1 MSDKSLSVESA
12 IAALSGEDI
21 SDEAQADASLP
32 EDEQDEE
39 IDAEAESQADA
50 GEDGD
55 DPEADPDAGDD
66 EEEVEPETAIETPQ
80 FLDEKERA
88 AFAALPRAAQEM
100 LLKHD
105 KALVADYT
113 RKTQAVSEERKAV
126 QAQRQQLDRIVETF
140 GTVIPE
146 AEKELAD
153 WQRVDWVALAQKV
166 DAETYNQYRAQ
177 AEASQKKVFTLRQQ
191 EAQAREATFSTHVD
205 EQTKL
210 LKELAADPVKGAP
223 EFLKPD
229 APEKV
234 WKPLFEYVKGL
245 GYGEDEIRWIGAAD
259 AIVAYKA
266 MRYDQMVKAGKT
278 PALTPKP
285 DAKSNAKPV
294 RAGAAASSSKR
305 AVSKDVAQQFRKTGS
320 TSLAISMLQDL
331 D

>member
-1 MSDKSLSVESA
+1 MTERAPLSVDDA
-12 IAALSGEDI
+12 IAALQGDDVSA
-21 SDEAQADASLP
+21 EAQVDATVD
-32 EDEQDEE
+32 EDEEQE
-39 IDAEAESQADA
+39 IDAEAEFQADA
-50 GEDGD
+50 EDDEG
-55 DPEADPDAGDD
+55 DPEADPAEVDD
-66 EEEVEPETAIETPQ
+66 EDEVEPETAIETPQ

-113 RKTQAVSEERKAV
+113 RKTQALAEDRKQT
-126 QAQRQQLDRIVETF
+126 QAQRQQLDRVLETF

-146 AEKELAD
+146 AERELAE
-153 WQRVDWVALAQKV
+153 WQRVDWVALAQKA
-166 DAETYNQYRAQ
+166 DAETYNQYRAS
-177 AEASQKKVFTLRQQ
+177 AEASQKKVFALRQQ
-191 EAQAREATFSTHVD
+191 EAQAREATFTTHVE

-210 LKELAADPVKGAP
+210 LKDLAADPEKGAP

-234 WKPLFEYVKGL
+234 WKPLLEYVKTL

-266 MRYDQMVKAGKT
+266 MRYDQLVKAGKK

-285 DAKSNAKPV
+285 DAKSTAKPV
-294 RAGAAASSSKR
+294 RAGAAASTSQR
-305 AVSKDVAQQFRKTGS
+305 AASREVQQRFRKTGS
-320 TSLAISMLQDL
+320 VQDAMNL
-331 D
+331 LSNID

>member
-1 MSDKSLSVESA
+1 MTDKAPLSVDDA
-12 IAALSGEDI
+12 IAALQGDDVSAEAPDAVL
-21 SDEAQADASLP
+21 DE
-32 EDEQDEE
+32 EEEQE

-50 GEDGD
+50 EDDEG
-55 DPEADPDAGDD
+55 DPESDPADVDD
-66 EEEVEPETAIETPQ
+66 EDEVEPETAIETPQ

-113 RKTQAVSEERKAV
+113 RKTQALAEDRKAT
-126 QAQRQQLDRIVETF
+126 QAQRQQLDRVLETF

-146 AEKELAD
+146 AERELAE
-153 WQRVDWVALAQKV
+153 WQRVDWVSLAQKV
-166 DAETYNQYRAQ
+166 DAETYNQYRAS
-177 AEASQKKVFTLRQQ
+177 AEASQKKVFALRQQ
-191 EAQAREATFSTHVD
+191 EAQAREATFTTHVE

-210 LKELAADPVKGAP
+210 LKDLAADPEKGAP

-234 WKPLFEYVKGL
+234 WKPLLEYVKGL

-266 MRYDQMVKAGKT
+266 MRYDQLVKAGKK

-285 DAKSNAKPV
+285 DARSTAKPV
-294 RAGAAASSSKR
+294 RAGAAASTSKR
-305 AVSKDVAQQFRKTGS
+305 AASQDIQKQFRKTGS
-320 TSLAISMLQDL
+320 TKLAISMLQDL